1 VSTRRYNEARN
12 AFNKMASTNG
22 KGENLAVKYIFPKE
36 THETNQFIEMGISQ
50 TSSGENK
57 AE

>member
-1 VSTRRYNEARN
+1 
-12 AFNKMASTNG
+12 MASTNG